1 MSEQTIPLY
10 SGASENFR
18 WAGFGSGAGTNLQQ
32 CARIKPPAL
41 VFSDRPEAPLLEI
54 PEFVDAF
61 QLIISGYSFCGS
73 WKAARG
79 NVEKETEYKK
89 KTEEFNYWVLRNLK
103 QYETQHGP
111 LDLIVLGGYMRI
123 ITEPLLGAYQ
133 DKIINV
139 HPADLSVLTAE
150 KFTEEKKR
158 KYLGANAVRD
168 ALLAGDAS
176 TRSSVILVDGE
187 MDHGEILTQGPEVH
201 FDGEAF
207 SACSSLEIYA
217 HIHQQQQKELSD
229 WQALTTAFRFIAQGR
244 LALGIEKKHFDEWRG
259 VYLDGNPLPYEGY
272 QINEVQGYGHN

>member
-1 MSEQTIPLY
+1 MPEQITPLY
-10 SGASENFR
+10 SGLLQDFR
-18 WAGFGSGAGTNLQQ
+18 WAGFGSGSGTNLQH
-32 CARIKPPAL
+32 CARIKNPAL

-54 PEFVDAF
+54 PEFADAF
-61 QLIISGYSFCGS
+61 RLIISGYSFCGS

-79 NVEKETEYKK
+79 NVEKEAEYQK
-89 KTEEFNYWVLRNLK
+89 KTEEFNYWVLRNLE

-123 ITEPLLGAYQ
+123 ITEPLLSAYK

-150 KFTEEKKR
+150 KFIEEKKR

-217 HIHQQQQKELSD
+217 QIHQQRQKEQSD
-229 WQALTTAFRFIAQGR
+229 WPALTTAFYFLANGRFAVGT
-244 LALGIEKKHFDEWRG
+244 EKKHFDEWKG

-272 QINEVQGYGHN
+272 QIFQQRRRV